1 MEAQLLSLCGVS
13 AVLQNQWTPDPT
25 RAMQVFREMV
35 KGKGTQHTQHM
46 NTCSHTH
53 RCTGTNTQAGV
64 VVIYNGYHHPTKC
77 PTHQVPHPPSASY
90 ATPCTLPPLGL
101 LAEGK
106 TVSSSYWDALKA
118 PPPAEQHTE
127 REQGDVVMQGG
138 KQVLQQEKEVV
149 QGDEEVKQQEHPSPA
164 DGPGLDPALKYNF
177 VLYGL
182 PHVTFT
188 TPS

>member
-1 MEAQLLSLCGVS
+1 M
-13 AVLQNQWTPDPT
+13 
-25 RAMQVFREMV
+25 
-35 KGKGTQHTQHM
+35 
-46 NTCSHTH
+46 
-53 RCTGTNTQAGV
+53 
-64 VVIYNGYHHPTKC
+64 
-77 PTHQVPHPPSASY
+77 
-90 ATPCTLPPLGL
+90 

-106 TVSSSYWDALKA
+106 TVSSSYWDAVKA

-127 REQGDVVMQGG
+127 GEQGEVVMQGG

-149 QGDEEVKQQEHPSPA
+149 QGDEEVKQQEHPPPA
-164 DGPGLDPALKYNF
+164 DGPDLDPALKYNF